1 MMGTTRHSKGCWQV
15 GYDNPAEGK
24 IGTADLKLV
33 VYKVGQGTHLL
44 RRRFQ

>member
-1 MMGTTRHSKGCWQV
+1 MMGTTRHSEGCWQM

-24 IGTADLKLV
+24 IGRAGLELV

-44 RRRFQ
+44 HHRFQ